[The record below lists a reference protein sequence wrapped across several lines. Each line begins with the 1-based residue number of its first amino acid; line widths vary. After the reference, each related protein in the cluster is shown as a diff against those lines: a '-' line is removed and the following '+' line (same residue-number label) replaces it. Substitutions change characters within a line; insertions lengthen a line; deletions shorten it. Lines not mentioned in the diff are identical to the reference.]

1 MEGAQY
7 IQYFWLLPTK
17 RFYFH
22 SGDITNLGLSKC
34 EEKVYEDNTYDQ
46 LEFNRPVKELVP
58 HYQSSKTL
66 KSIASM
72 EKGLEPKNENNNL
85 CWCFCI

>member
-1 MEGAQY
+1 MKGHQIY
-7 IQYFWLLPTK
+7 TQYFWLLPIK
-17 RFYFH
+17 YFFQ
-22 SGDITNLGLSKC
+22 SGDISNVGLCKK

-66 KSIASM
+66 KSIASI
-72 EKGLEPKNENNNL
+72 ENGLEGKNKKT
-85 CWCFCI
+85 

>member
-1 MEGAQY
+1 MFFFQ
-7 IQYFWLLPTK
+7 
-17 RFYFH
+17 
-22 SGDITNLGLSKC
+22 SGDIANLGLSKC

-66 KSIASM
+66 KSIASI
-72 EKGLEPKNENNNL
+72 ENGLEGKNKKHN
-85 CWCFCI
+85 I

>member
-1 MEGAQY
+1 MKGHQIINTLNTSDY
-7 IQYFWLLPTK
+7 YRINVFFQ
-17 RFYFH
+17 
-22 SGDITNLGLSKC
+22 SGDIANIGLSKC

-66 KSIASM
+66 KSIASI
-72 EKGLEPKNENNNL
+72 ENGLEGKNKKHD
-85 CWCFCI
+85 I